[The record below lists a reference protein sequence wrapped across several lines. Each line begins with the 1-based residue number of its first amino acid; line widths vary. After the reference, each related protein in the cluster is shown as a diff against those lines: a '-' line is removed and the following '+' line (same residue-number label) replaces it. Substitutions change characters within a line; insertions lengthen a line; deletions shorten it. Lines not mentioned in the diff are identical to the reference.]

1 MSDDPEPLLRGEG
14 TAFERQLLD
23 AAARERPSA
32 EMLGSIQQALGIGA
46 SAAKAGAGA
55 GGSLV
60 AYVAA
65 AVLGVGGA
73 VFGLA
78 SLREPARPPAP
89 AAIVQRT
96 LPAEL
101 PAAPPAPTP
110 SSAAPALGAAGR
122 GNAPALAAPA
132 PPKRVTTTDDLRDQI
147 RLVDEARA
155 ALRSGATERAA
166 GLLERYLQRF
176 PRGAFRQEVAVLRV
190 EALERQGE
198 RRRAS
203 ALAREFLEQHPQS
216 PHSERVG
223 RVLDPRE
230 K

>member
-1 MSDDPEPLLRGEG
+1 MSDNPEPLLRGEG
-14 TAFERQLLD
+14 TAFERELLD

-32 EMLGSIQQALGIGA
+32 EMIGSIQQALGMGT
-46 SAAKAGAGA
+46 SAAKVGASA

-60 AYVAA
+60 AYAAA

-73 VFGLA
+73 VFGIA
-78 SLREPARPPAP
+78 ALRDPAPPAVP
-89 AAIVQRT
+89 AAIVQRA

-101 PAAPPAPTP
+101 KAALPGPPASSVTP
-110 SSAAPALGAAGR
+110 VPGAAGR
-122 GNAPALAAPA
+122 GNEPAPTAPA
-132 PPKRVTTTDDLRDQI
+132 PSKRASTSDDLREQI

-155 ALRSGATERAA
+155 ALRSGAAERAA
-166 GLLERYLQRF
+166 ALLERYAQRF

-190 EALERQGE
+190 EALEQQGE
-198 RRRAS
+198 RGKAS
-203 ALAREFLEQHPQS
+203 ALAREFLERHPRS

-223 RVLDPRE
+223 RVLEPQA

>member
-32 EMLGSIQQALGIGA
+32 EMLGSMQQTLGIGA
-46 SAAKAGAGA
+46 SAAKVGAS
-55 GGSLV
+55 GSLV
-60 AYVAA
+60 AYA
-65 AVLGVGGA
+65 AVAVLAVGGA
-73 VFGLA
+73 VIGLA
-78 SLREPARPPAP
+78 SLRDPPPPVAP
-89 AAIVQRT
+89 AALVRRAP
-96 LPAEL
+96 PAEL
-101 PAAPPAPTP
+101 PAALPLP
-110 SSAAPALGAAGR
+110 SPSQSPGASVMAAAGR
-122 GNAPALAAPA
+122 RNEPALAAQA
-132 PPKRVTTTDDLRDQI
+132 PSKRATTDDLRDQI

-155 ALRSGATERAA
+155 ALRSGAAERAA
-166 GLLERYLQRF
+166 GLLERYAQRF

-198 RRRAS
+198 RRKAS
-203 ALAREFLEQHPQS
+203 TLAREFLESHPDS

-223 RVLDPRE
+223 RVLDEPA